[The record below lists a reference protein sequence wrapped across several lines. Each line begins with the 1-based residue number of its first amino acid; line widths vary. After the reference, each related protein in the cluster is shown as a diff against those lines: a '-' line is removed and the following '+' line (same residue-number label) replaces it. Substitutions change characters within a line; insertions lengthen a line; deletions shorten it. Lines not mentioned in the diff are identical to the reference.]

1 MASTVLTDIAVR
13 NLKPS
18 AGRQVDVYDSK
29 IRGLAVRISPMGTKA
44 FVVWYRIGS
53 KARRLT
59 LGRFPTMSLG
69 EARKRAQEALLQ
81 VADGKDPAAEKQR
94 SRTDYDGKLF
104 GPLVDEFIE
113 TYAKRKTRR
122 WRETEQVLKR
132 EFVSRWGSWPIQ
144 TVSRQDVTKVLNAIV
159 DRGAPSAANG
169 ALAIIRRMF
178 SWTLEQGHLDRSPCF
193 GVKAPSKLTSRDRV
207 LTNAEL
213 VRVWGAAEMMG
224 YPFGHIIQLLILTAQ
239 RRNEVTGMR
248 WVELDLGKG
257 TWTIPPERTK
267 PGRTHEL
274 PLSQAAI
281 KLIQALPKL
290 HDCQTAPNI

>member
-1 MASTVLTDIAVR
+1 MSVHEGPPQHILDCNLYATYKRRFMASTVLTDIALR
-13 NLKPS
+13 NLKPTI
-18 AGRQVDVYDSK
+18 GRQVDVYDSK

-59 LGRFPTMSLG
+59 LGRFPTMSLA

-94 SRTDYDGKLF
+94 ARTDYGGKLF

-132 EFVSRWGSWPIQ
+132 EFVSGWERWPIQ
-144 TVSRQDVTKVLNAIV
+144 TISRQDVIIVLNSIV
-159 DRGAPSAANG
+159 DRGTPSAANR

-178 SWTLEQGHLDRSPCF
+178 SWTL
-193 GVKAPSKLTSRDRV
+193 SKVT
-207 LTNAEL
+207 
-213 VRVWGAAEMMG
+213 
-224 YPFGHIIQLLILTAQ
+224 LTALHASGSK
-239 RRNEVTGMR
+239 RRQ
-248 WVELDLGKG
+248 
-257 TWTIPPERTK
+257 
-267 PGRTHEL
+267 
-274 PLSQAAI
+274 S
-281 KLIQALPKL
+281 
-290 HDCQTAPNI
+290 